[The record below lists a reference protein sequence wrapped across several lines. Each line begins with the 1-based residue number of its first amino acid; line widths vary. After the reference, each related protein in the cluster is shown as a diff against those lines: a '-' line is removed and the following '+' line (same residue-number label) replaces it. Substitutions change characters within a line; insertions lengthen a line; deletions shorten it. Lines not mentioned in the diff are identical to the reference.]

1 MIWEITGNMGDYWQ
15 HKIELVRVIKDYDK
29 GSPYLL
35 GAIGQASPENVGGIE
50 GFLHFREV
58 MMNPNH

>member
-1 MIWEITGNMGDYWQ
+1 MGGYWQ